1 MCTYMYQGHPTSIFG
16 KYLFGR
22 RFEIQNFR
30 NICCKISCLPA
41 SPRILKHPKNGIIA
55 HFYWI
60 FTLKRTARI
69 FGAFFLAG
77 IFKKVSLDPY
87 NFRIIRLSARKSEQ
101 IKNFGGIKYAYIY
114 HLTTKIH
121 LTMPCLSGFE
131 LYSRWVFLMYNSV
144 VFVGDKR
151 SLESQSPGCYYA
163 CIACMQPAFIYTS
176 TKNEQKA
183 HNAI

>member
-22 RFEIQNFR
+22 RFEIQNFW

-41 SPRILKHPKNGIIA
+41 SPRI
-55 HFYWI
+55 
-60 FTLKRTARI
+60 FTLKRSARN

-77 IFKKVSLDPY
+77 IFEKVSLDPY
-87 NFRIIRLSARKSEQ
+87 NFRITRLSARKSEQ

-114 HLTTKIH
+114 RLNTKIH

-131 LYSRWVFLMYNSV
+131 LYSRWVSLMYNSV
-144 VFVGDKR
+144 VFVGNKR
-151 SLESQSPGCYYA
+151 SLESQSQGCYYA
-163 CIACMQPAFIYTS
+163 CVACMQPAFICTS